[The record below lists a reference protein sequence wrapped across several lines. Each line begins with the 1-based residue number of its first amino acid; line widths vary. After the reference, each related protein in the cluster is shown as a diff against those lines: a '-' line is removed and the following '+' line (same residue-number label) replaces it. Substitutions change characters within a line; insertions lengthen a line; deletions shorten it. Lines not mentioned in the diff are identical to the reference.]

1 MKTTKIILSIIN
13 AVLFTLVLIFNIPI
27 IISYGFILGTLIYYV
42 LSDVRE
48 DKLINRSNIELQKIA
63 YYDDL
68 TGLPNRRFLSKKL
81 DKNISQKTKFAAL
94 FLDFDGFK
102 KINDTYGHNVGDL
115 LLKYVSERIIR
126 IVKEHDTVYRIG
138 GDEFV
143 ILLEKYKSKKQLEN
157 ISNRII
163 EFVNKPY
170 DINGVKVKIGISIGI
185 CESKKCNDKEKIID
199 YADKAMYLAK
209 EQGNKYCFAQ

>member
-185 CESKKCNDKEKIID
+185 CESKKCNDK
-199 YADKAMYLAK
+199 
-209 EQGNKYCFAQ
+209 